1 MGLSSSAIGLFVIA
15 ALYIGIGILAAAGS
29 VYLSKSII
37 SAKTEP
43 ICFGL
48 FLIAI
53 AGFYLAFTAYFGN
66 DDAWRLE
73 GAAAAVFAVFGLAG
87 MRVPSALIAGYA
99 LHGIWDAV
107 HEFAAQSAA
116 GPRQM
121 TSIPLAYGYFC
132 ATYDFLM
139 AAYFYTR
146 IGDWRKAR

>member
-1 MGLSSSAIGLFVIA
+1 MKMRTNRWFAGV
-15 ALYIGIGILAAAGS
+15 GILAVAGS
-29 VYLSKSII
+29 VYLSKSIF
-37 SAKTEP
+37 SAKAEP
-43 ICFGL
+43 VFFGL

-66 DDAWRLE
+66 NDAWRLE
-73 GAAAAVFAVFGLAG
+73 GAAAAVFAVVGLVG
-87 MRVPSALIAGYA
+87 MRVPSALIAGYV

-132 ATYDFLM
+132 ATYDLLM

-146 IGDWRKAR
+146 IEDWRKAR